1 MKPSDLPYSGA
12 ANEQLR
18 TQLAA
23 AISRAELA
31 SKAGPSVA
39 AAELL
44 NQIGAAY
51 DYLFS
56 SGSVPQPPSP
66 VDSDS
71 IVITPTATSFVATW
85 DPAEVPTGGYP
96 VSNYFIQVYLGSA
109 TGGPSVLASGAIGDV
124 NTWDSTDL
132 LVPVELDPETTY
144 NLRIQ
149 TTYFDPVLGIEN
161 SAGSVYKQF
170 TTAAA

>member
-23 AISRAELA
+23 AISRAKLA

-44 NQIGAAY
+44 NQLGVAY
-51 DYLFS
+51 DDLAL
-56 SGSVPQPPSP
+56 SGAVPQPPSP
-66 VDSDS
+66 VDADS
-71 IVITPTATSFVATW
+71 IVITPTDTSFVATW

-96 VSNYFIQVYLGSA
+96 VTNYSLQVYLGAA
-109 TGGPSVLASGAIGDV
+109 TSGPSVLASGFIGDV
-124 NTWDSTDL
+124 TTWDSTDL
-132 LVPVELDPETTY
+132 VVPVALDPETTY
-144 NLRIQ
+144 NLRIA
-149 TTYFDPVLGIEN
+149 TSYFDPVLGIEN

>member
-1 MKPSDLPYSGA
+1 MKITDLPYSGA

-18 TQLAA
+18 TQLVQ

-31 SKAGPSVA
+31 SKNGPSVA

-44 NQIGAAY
+44 NQIGVAY
-51 DYLFS
+51 DYLFNS
-56 SGSVPQPPSP
+56 SAIPQPPSP
-66 VDSDS
+66 VDVDS
-71 IVITPTATSFVATW
+71 IVITPTDTSFVATW

-96 VSNYFIQVYLGSA
+96 VTNYSISVYLGSA
-109 TGGPSVLASGAIGDV
+109 ISGAPVLTSGLIGDV
-124 NTWDSTDL
+124 TTWDSTKNEIETL
-132 LVPVELDPETTY
+132 EPETTY
-144 NLRIQ
+144 NLRIS
-149 TTYFDPVLGIEN
+149 TSYFDPVLGIEN

>member
-56 SGSVPQPPSP
+56 SEAIPQPPSP
-66 VDSDS
+66 VDADS
-71 IVITPTATSFVATW
+71 IVITPTDTSFVATW

-96 VSNYFIQVYLGSA
+96 VTNYSLSVYLGSA
-109 TGGPSVLASGAIGDV
+109 TSGPPVLSSGLLGNV
-124 NTWDSTDL
+124 TTWDSTEN
-132 LVPVELDPETTY
+132 VVETLEPETTY
-144 NLRIQ
+144 NLRLN
-149 TTYFDPVLGIEN
+149 TSYFDPALGVEN